1 MRFQAT
7 SYREATE
14 RYPQSGAP
22 ICGQKCEMSV
32 HFKSIEGARRKVTFC
47 VFHSSHPTNPPTIT
61 AHLPS
66 EVIKYNTRTQYHTM
80 TSQDGYQWTQESGL
94 VKGVPSIGVITPKQ
108 QIQDATQP
116 FDVIVV
122 GAGYSGLTAARDAA
136 VSGMEPHV
144 TSTHRHS
151 NAHDHHRF
159 EDSSH

>member
-1 MRFQAT
+1 
-7 SYREATE
+7 
-14 RYPQSGAP
+14 
-22 ICGQKCEMSV
+22 
-32 HFKSIEGARRKVTFC
+32 
-47 VFHSSHPTNPPTIT
+47 
-61 AHLPS
+61 
-66 EVIKYNTRTQYHTM
+66 M
-80 TSQDGYQWTQESGL
+80 TSQDGYQWTQENGL